1 MLGNNSKTWYRRR
14 GTKIVGGILLLAAI
28 VAVYMRWFASR
39 GEAGTVSAATAIPS
53 TAVIR
58 GELVDIV
65 ELRGQIRPL
74 HSVDLFA
81 PADAGQIQI
90 LKLVKDGDT
99 VKKGDVAIVFDPST
113 IQMTLNQRRSDL
125 KQAEAQIDDMRA
137 KQKLAEQQDQTD
149 LLKAKYDVERA
160 KLDASQAEILSQI
173 DGEEKRLLL
182 ADAEQRAKQAQQKV
196 DSDVASNKADIANIS
211 QKREKALRDV
221 QHWEEAISHLTIL
234 APTDGMV
241 HLMPNYQAGGNF
253 GSNPPP
259 FKEGDRAWSMAA
271 IAQIPDLSALRI
283 TARLDEE
290 DRGRLHAGETVTARV
305 DAVTDLAFTG
315 TVADISPLAKIDFS
329 SGWPPV
335 KNFDL
340 LVALDHIDNRLRSG
354 MSVTERIAVQ
364 RIPNV
369 ILVPAE
375 ALFTRNGRD
384 VVYVEQ
390 GAKGSNNFA
399 ERAVVIGHR
408 GGGQVEIRS
417 GLEPGVR
424 VATKDPVTK
433 P

>member
-1 MLGNNSKTWYRRR
+1 MLGNNSKSWYRKR
-14 GTKIVGGILLLAAI
+14 GTKVVAGLLLVAAI
-28 VAVYMRWFASR
+28 VAAYMKWFGAR
-39 GEAGTVSAATAIPS
+39 DAATVSAATAIPS
-53 TAVIR
+53 STVVR

-74 HSVDLFA
+74 HSVDLLA
-81 PADAGQIQI
+81 PPDAGQIQI
-90 LKLVKDGDT
+90 LKLVKDGDS
-99 VKKGDVAIVFDPST
+99 VKKGDTAIVFDPST

-173 DGEEKRLLL
+173 DGEEKKLAL

-196 DSDVASNKADIANIS
+196 DSDVASNKADLANIA

-221 QHWEEAISHLTIL
+221 QHWEEAISHLTII

-283 TARLDEE
+283 AARLDEE
-290 DRGRLHAGETVTARV
+290 DRGKLHAGETVSARV

-315 TVADISPLAKIDFS
+315 TVADISPLAKVDFS
-329 SGWPPV
+329 NGWPPV

-340 LVALDHIDNRLRSG
+340 VVTLDHIDNRLRPG

-390 GAKGSNNFA
+390 GAKGSNNFI

>member
-1 MLGNNSKTWYRRR
+1 MLGQNSKSWYQRR
-14 GTKIVGGILLLAAI
+14 GAKIAAAVLVLAAI
-28 VAVYMRWFASR
+28 VLGCVHWFNAK
-39 GEAGTVSAATAIPS
+39 GNGIVVSAATAIPS
-53 TAVIR
+53 AAVIR
-58 GELVDIV
+58 GELVDVV

-74 HSVDLFA
+74 NSVDLLA
-81 PADAGQIQI
+81 PPDSGQIQI
-90 LKLVKDGDT
+90 LKLVKYGDT

-113 IQMTLNQRRSDL
+113 IQMTLNQRQSDL

-160 KLDASQAEILSQI
+160 KLDASQSEILSQI
-173 DGEEKRLLL
+173 DGEEKKLLL
-182 ADAEQRAKQAQQKV
+182 ADAEQRAKQSQQKA
-196 DSDVASNKADIANIS
+196 DSDVASNKADISNIV
-211 QKREKALRDV
+211 QKREKAMRDV
-221 QHWEEAISHLTIL
+221 QHWQEAISHLTIL

-241 HLMPNYQAGGNF
+241 HLMPNYRAGGNF
-253 GSNPPP
+253 GSNSPP
-259 FKEGDRAWSMAA
+259 FKEGDRAWSMAP

-283 TARLDEE
+283 TAHLDEE
-290 DRGRLHAGETVTARV
+290 DRGKLHSGETVSARV
-305 DAVTDLAFTG
+305 DAVTDKEFTG
-315 TVADISPLAKIDFS
+315 SVADISPLAKIDFS
-329 SGWPPV
+329 GGWPPM

-340 LVALDHIDNRLRSG
+340 IVALEHPDPRLRPG

-375 ALFTRNGRD
+375 AVFNRNGRD

-390 GAKGSNNFA
+390 GANGSNNFT
-399 ERAVVIGHR
+399 ERPVTIGHR

-417 GLEPGVR
+417 GLDPGVR

>member
-1 MLGNNSKTWYRRR
+1 MLGNNSRAWHRRR
-14 GTKIVGGILLLAAI
+14 SVKIVGGILLLAAI
-28 VAVYMRWFASR
+28 VTGYMRWFGTHSD
-39 GEAGTVSAATAIPS
+39 AGTVAAATAIPS
-53 TAVIR
+53 SAVIR
-58 GELVDIV
+58 GELVDVV

-74 HSVDLFA
+74 HSVDLLA
-81 PADAGQIQI
+81 PPDAGQIQI
-90 LKLVKDGDT
+90 LKLVKDGET

-125 KQAEAQIDDMRA
+125 KQAEAQIEDTKA
-137 KQKLAEQQDQTD
+137 KQKLAEQQDTTALQ
-149 LLKAKYDVERA
+149 KANYDVERA

-182 ADAEQRAKQAQQKV
+182 ADAEQRAKQAQQKA
-196 DSDVASNKADIANIS
+196 DSDVASNKADIVNIV

-221 QHWEEAISHLTIL
+221 QHWEDAISRLTIL

-290 DRGRLHAGETVTARV
+290 DRGRLHAGETVSARV

-329 SGWPPV
+329 GGWPPV

-340 LVALDHIDNRLRSG
+340 LVALDHIDSRLRSG

-390 GAKGSNNFA
+390 GAKGSNNFV

-424 VATKDPVTK
+424 VATKDPVAK

>member
-1 MLGNNSKTWYRRR
+1 MLGNNSTAWYRKR
-14 GTKIVGGILLLAAI
+14 GTKVVAGILVLAAI
-28 VAVYMRWFASR
+28 VAAYMRWFGAHD
-39 GEAGTVSAATAIPS
+39 AATVSAATAIPS
-53 TAVIR
+53 SAVIR

-74 HSVDLFA
+74 HSVDLLA
-81 PADAGQIQI
+81 PPDAGQIQI
-90 LKLVKDGDT
+90 LKLVKDGDS

-149 LLKAKYDVERA
+149 SLKAKYDVERA

-173 DGEEKRLLL
+173 DGEEKKLAQ

-196 DSDVASNKADIANIS
+196 DSDIASNKADLANVI
-211 QKREKALRDV
+211 QKREKAMRDV
-221 QHWEEAISHLTIL
+221 QHWEEAISHLTII

-283 TARLDEE
+283 AARLDEE
-290 DRGRLHAGETVTARV
+290 DRGKLHAGETVTARV

-315 TVADISPLAKIDFS
+315 TVADISPLAKVDFS
-329 SGWPPV
+329 GGWPPV

-340 LVALDHIDNRLRSG
+340 VVTLDHVDSRLRPG

-369 ILVPAE
+369 ILIPAE
-375 ALFTRNGRD
+375 ALFNRNGRD

-390 GAKGSNNFA
+390 GAKGSNNFI

-424 VATKDPVTK
+424 VATKDPVAK